1 MVFIQ
6 LSISLF
12 YKPKQAKAKSQ
23 KSIYPTYNN
32 MPCPKKSLMKVAIK
46 HADKIDPAL
55 MSSLKK
61 AGIKVPGASSTSNP
75 MHTPNPTSFNTSTAT
90 SVSTSSFA
98 PIAPHH
104 TTTHPTELFLKEKA
118 MSFTG
123 DDAKIK
129 DAAGN
134 TLFKI
139 QAELLTLSQRR
150 YLVDSGGNRI
160 GQLRHKK
167 LDIAPTVYIGTP
179 DNEKKVALR
188 TSGMFNP
195 MNCNAKIEVDGVT
208 VGQIKGNWRAKKFT
222 IVINGLEIATIGRK
236 RTLSSTFMNADSY
249 NISVRPQGQAVD
261 LAFVSLLAIG
271 LDELYHDKE

>member
-1 MVFIQ
+1 M
-6 LSISLF
+6 S
-12 YKPKQAKAKSQ
+12 
-23 KSIYPTYNN
+23 
-32 MPCPKKSLMKVAIK
+32 CPKKSLMKVAAK
-46 HADKIDPAL
+46 HANKIDPSL
-55 MSSLKK
+55 MSSLNK
-61 AGIKVPGASSTSNP
+61 AGIKIPGSASAGMKTSKPAYASVTRPSAASTTIYGSTSP
-75 MHTPNPTSFNTSTAT
+75 
-90 SVSTSSFA
+90 FA
-98 PIAPHH
+98 PIAPKFA
-104 TTTHPTELFLKEKA
+104 TSNPTELSLKEKA

-139 QAELLTLSQRR
+139 HAELLTLSQRR
-150 YLVDSGGNRI
+150 YLVDADGNRI

-167 LDIAPTVYIGTP
+167 LDIAPTVYIGTL
-179 DNEKKVALR
+179 DDEKKVALK

-208 VGQIKGNWRAKKFT
+208 VGKIKGNWRAKKFSV
-222 IVINGLEIATIGRK
+222 VINGVEIATIGRK
-236 RTLSSTFMNADSY
+236 RTMSSTFMDADSY
-249 NISVRPQGQAVD
+249 KIAVRPQGQPVD

>member
-1 MVFIQ
+1 
-6 LSISLF
+6 
-12 YKPKQAKAKSQ
+12 
-23 KSIYPTYNN
+23 
-32 MPCPKKSLMKVAIK
+32 MPCPKKSLMKIAAK
-46 HADKIDPAL
+46 HADKIDPSL
-55 MSSLKK
+55 VSSLNK
-61 AGIKVPGASSTSNP
+61 AGIKVPGASSTGAKP
-75 MHTPNPTSFNTSTAT
+75 MHTPNPNSFNGTPTA
-90 SVSTSSFA
+90 SVSTTPFA

-104 TTTHPTELFLKEKA
+104 TTTHPTELSLKEKA
-118 MSFTG
+118 TSFTG

-134 TLFKI
+134 TLFRI

-150 YLVDSGGNRI
+150 YLVDASGNRI

-179 DNEKKVALR
+179 ENEKKVALR

-195 MNCNAKIEVDGVT
+195 MNCNAKIEIDGIT
-208 VGQIKGNWRAKKFT
+208 VGKIKGNWRAKKFA
-222 IVINGLEIATIGRK
+222 IVINGVEIATIGRK
-236 RTLSSTFMNADSY
+236 RTLSSTFMDADSY
-249 NISVRPQGQAVD
+249 NISVRPQGQPVD

>member
-1 MVFIQ
+1 
-6 LSISLF
+6 
-12 YKPKQAKAKSQ
+12 
-23 KSIYPTYNN
+23 
-32 MPCPKKSLMKVAIK
+32 MPCPKKSLMKVAAK
-46 HADKIDPAL
+46 HADKIDPSL
-55 MSSLKK
+55 MSSLNK
-61 AGIKVPGASSTSNP
+61 AGIKVPGVASSTAKP
-75 MHTPNPTSFNTSTAT
+75 VRTPNPNNSPNTFNATSFPTSA
-90 SVSTSSFA
+90 FA
-98 PIAPHH
+98 PIAPRYA
-104 TTTHPTELFLKEKA
+104 TTNPTELSLKEKA

-134 TLFKI
+134 TLFKV
-139 QAELLTLSQRR
+139 QAELITLSQRR
-150 YLVDSGGNRI
+150 YLVDTTGNRI

-208 VGQIKGNWRAKKFT
+208 VGKIKGNWRAKKFA
-222 IVINGLEIATIGRK
+222 IVINGVEVATIGRK
-236 RTLSSTFMNADSY
+236 RTLSSTFMDADSY
-249 NISVRPQGQAVD
+249 NISVRPQGQTVD
-261 LAFVSLLAIG
+261 LAFMSLLAIG

>member
-1 MVFIQ
+1 
-6 LSISLF
+6 
-12 YKPKQAKAKSQ
+12 
-23 KSIYPTYNN
+23 
-32 MPCPKKSLMKVAIK
+32 MPCPKKSLMKVAAK
-46 HADKIDPAL
+46 HADKIDPSL
-55 MSSLKK
+55 MSSLNK
-61 AGIKVPGASSTSNP
+61 AGIKVPGASSTTGTKP
-75 MHTPNPTSFNTSTAT
+75 MHTGTPNPNSFNTSDAT
-90 SVSTSSFA
+90 SPPASSFA
-98 PIAPHH
+98 PIAPRYA
-104 TTTHPTELFLKEKA
+104 TTNPTELSLKEKA

-139 QAELLTLSQRR
+139 EAELLTLSQRR
-150 YLVDSGGNRI
+150 YLVDASGNRV

-195 MNCNAKIEVDGVT
+195 MNCNAKIDIDGVT
-208 VGQIKGNWRAKKFT
+208 VGTIKGNWRAKKFA
-222 IVINGLEIATIGRK
+222 IVINGVEIATIGRK
-236 RTLSSTFMNADSY
+236 RTLSSTFMDADSY
-249 NISVRPQGQAVD
+249 NISVRPQGQPVD

>member
-1 MVFIQ
+1 
-6 LSISLF
+6 
-12 YKPKQAKAKSQ
+12 
-23 KSIYPTYNN
+23 
-32 MPCPKKSLMKVAIK
+32 MPCPKKSLMKVAAK
-46 HADKIDPAL
+46 HADKIDPSL
-55 MSSLKK
+55 LSSLNKV
-61 AGIKVPGASSTSNP
+61 GINIPGATASSQTNPSCTTGAQGTYTHTAGTTPPTSPASFSTSP
-75 MHTPNPTSFNTSTAT
+75 F
-90 SVSTSSFA
+90 V
-98 PIAPHH
+98 PIAPQHA
-104 TTTHPTELFLKEKA
+104 TIHPTELTLKEKA

-150 YLVDSGGNRI
+150 YLVDTNGNRV

-179 DNEKKVALR
+179 DNEKKVALK

-195 MNCNAKIEVDGVT
+195 LNCNARIEVDGRV
-208 VGQIKGNWRAKKFT
+208 VGKVKGNWRAKKFS
-222 IVINGLEIATIGRK
+222 VVVEGVEIATIGRK
-236 RTLSSTFMNADSY
+236 RTLSSTFLDADSY
-249 NISVRPQGQAVD
+249 VISVRPHKGQPVD